1 MTYQEVREIKEKY
14 EDKLLKLPNVVGVE
28 VGYNEVD
35 GEETNELAIRVLVKK
50 KVPESQLKNKHII
63 PKTVEGAKTD
73 VDETDEIVIP
83 PLMEVPDK
91 ERTDKWRPIPMGVS
105 TGHPDVT
112 AGSFGTLVKRTT
124 K

>member
-1 MTYQEVREIKEKY
+1 MTYEEVREIKERY

-28 VGYNEVD
+28 VGYNEID

-83 PLMEVPDK
+83 
-91 ERTDKWRPIPMGVS
+91 R
-105 TGHPDVT
+105 
-112 AGSFGTLVKRTT
+112 
-124 K
+124 